1 MAVNVLI
8 LIILME
14 LFTSTGKL
22 FFFFFGKVTRVW
34 QQLEYRIDVCRVT
47 LSVHVKNF

>member
-14 LFTSTGKL
+14 LFTTTGI
-22 FFFFFGKVTRVW
+22 FFFFGKVTRVW

-47 LSVHVKNF
+47 RNVHVKNF